1 LPREAGPASHE
12 NHGRRHVLV
21 RAMVSDDVR
30 QSKVVEAELANADV
44 VALTLSALGELV
56 WVLSQDETARLL
68 S

>member
-1 LPREAGPASHE
+1 
-12 NHGRRHVLV
+12 
-21 RAMVSDDVR
+21 MVSDDVR